1 MTLEI
6 RGRDMRLKYGLYG
19 GGHLLVLGTKNDMTS
34 FYRLIHHYCKD
45 IENIEL
51 ISDRLYK
58 KYVKKD
64 DVDKTLDVMYLI
76 GESFKK
82 VSIESL
88 ENKKDYIIDSAL
100 NWKKD
105 TLFDVYENIFKG
117 FSEITIDFNYSIED
131 YGFSSKLLI
140 KTVIVNIPY
149 TNWIKELPQELFDN
163 LTDEDE
169 PFWMWDIDKL
179 EALVKQQ
186 NPAYKNVHYT
196 VCVLADK

>member
-1 MTLEI
+1 
-6 RGRDMRLKYGLYG
+6 MRLEYGLYG

-105 TLFDVYENIFKG
+105 TLFDVYAKVFDRFPHIIQMFKYFLEDVG
-117 FSEITIDFNYSIED
+117 FDSDV
-131 YGFSSKLLI
+131 LI
-140 KTVIVNIPY
+140 KTVIASIPY
-149 TNWIKELPQELFDN
+149 TDWIKELPQELFDN

-186 NPAYKNVHYT
+186 NPAYKDVHHAVY
-196 VCVLADK
+196 VLADK